1 MEKIFEIALVYSPNE
16 WVEALHRHCTNTG
29 TLRIRALVY
38 DSTVLQTEEF
48 DAVVISDSHPAL
60 NSGLI
65 HNLHGRE
72 KIVVGV
78 CDEESN
84 ARSFLAEAGIDA
96 IFNSRQSAESLCRE
110 IVDFLEQIRDG
121 RDAQPDDTNILER
134 INQETIKGLHKTS
147 KTITVIGTGGSG
159 ATELSLV
166 LASRLIDSVLV
177 DADFEHPSIA
187 PRTGLFLEPHL
198 ISAIEASINERE
210 KIGSTTQRLRSNA
223 AIVGVCHSSYS
234 RDIQNYELEALN
246 SGLYDLYTNIVFDL
260 GRVTEDSNFYARQ
273 QFILESSDVIL
284 ITGEA
289 TPVGIL
295 RVLELVSMLFSISK
309 ETGARFSTLVAIN
322 RCKKD
327 KRSTSEIRN
336 ELEDISQV
344 DSVFTFLE
352 SSEFHDNSWN
362 CNVSQPKVWKKE
374 MDLLL
379 KTISELPQQ
388 QSDIEQNSISTKSS
402 QLIET
407 GVSA

>member
-1 MEKIFEIALVYSPNE
+1 M
-16 WVEALHRHCTNTG
+16 
-29 TLRIRALVY
+29 
-38 DSTVLQTEEF
+38 
-48 DAVVISDSHPAL
+48 
-60 NSGLI
+60 
-65 HNLHGRE
+65 
-72 KIVVGV
+72 
-78 CDEESN
+78 
-84 ARSFLAEAGIDA
+84 
-96 IFNSRQSAESLCRE
+96 
-110 IVDFLEQIRDG
+110 
-121 RDAQPDDTNILER
+121 
-134 INQETIKGLHKTS
+134 
-147 KTITVIGTGGSG
+147 
-159 ATELSLV
+159 
-166 LASRLIDSVLV
+166 
-177 DADFEHPSIA
+177 
-187 PRTGLFLEPHL
+187 
-198 ISAIEASINERE
+198 
-210 KIGSTTQRLRSNA
+210 
-223 AIVGVCHSSYS
+223 GVCHSSYS

-260 GRVTEDSNFYARQ
+260 GRVTEDSNFYDRQ
-273 QFILESSDVIL
+273 RFILESSDVIL

-327 KRSTSEIRN
+327 KKSTSEIRN